1 MEREKDLGRKLGE
14 ADANKGKIALMI
26 ALRVLVVG
34 FFLVAGF
41 RQSGIAFAAL
51 LLIPAI
57 PIAAWPLIHLR
68 DRVSFHE
75 HGFIHRGKSW
85 LFSELGQVTWKR
97 YTGGAN
103 LFSSVYMTVGM
114 KNFNFSYVKDG
125 KVAYDRAY
133 LQQV

>member
-1 MEREKDLGRKLGE
+1 MEREKELGRKLSE

-34 FFLVAGF
+34 FFVVMGARRNGIGF
-41 RQSGIAFAAL
+41 AL
-51 LLIPAI
+51 FLLIPAI

-68 DRVSFHE
+68 DKVAFYE
-75 HGFIHRGKSW
+75 NGFIHRGKAW

-97 YTGGAN
+97 YTGGAD
-103 LFSSVYMTVGM
+103 LFSSVYMTVGV
-114 KNFNFSYVKDG
+114 KNFSFSYVKDG
-125 KVAYDRAY
+125 KVAFDRAY